1 MFHCFLCILCN
12 RNLLL
17 TFPVVVTS
25 ILIVHFDICTAFCP
39 KCFLMEAGE
48 SGENKLQEGGG
59 GMSPILS
66 RFGAIEAT
74 A

>member
-1 MFHCFLCILCN
+1 
-12 RNLLL
+12 
-17 TFPVVVTS
+17 
-25 ILIVHFDICTAFCP
+25 
-39 KCFLMEAGE
+39 MEAGE
-48 SGENKLQEGGG
+48 SGEKKLQEGGG